1 MSPSTHSV
9 VLLTRSGCSLC
20 DRAARELAEVCV
32 DFGITPQSIDVDD
45 IASTKPEL
53 RAEYGDRV
61 PVVLLDGREH
71 SYWEVDET
79 RLRNDLAE

>member
-1 MSPSTHSV
+1 MSASTHSV

-20 DRAARELAEVCV
+20 DRAERELVAVCAE
-32 DFGITPQSIDVDD
+32 FGLAPESIDIDE

-61 PVVLLDGREH
+61 PVVMLDGREH
-71 SYWEVDET
+71 SYWEVDES
-79 RLRNDLAE
+79 RLRADLAN